1 MNELAGGP
9 GPDPID
15 RPWSRN
21 SRYLALFLTVAALL
35 LVLYAA
41 RDLLSPLLIAA
52 FLAFLFNPLVTAAT
66 RRARL
71 PRKLVITLLYAVLLG
86 LLLLLALSFA
96 PAVLDRLRGLSLE
109 LQTLLANLERLLAQR
124 IVILGFTVQ
133 PEEILGEP
141 ESLSARFFG
150 SQRLLAV
157 LTATT
162 TNLGWLLVILVTTF
176 YLLQDWSRLREWIFG
191 LAPEWA
197 ESDVRRLYDEIR
209 LVWQNYLRG
218 QLVLMF
224 FVGIVTWLGLEVVG
238 LPGAGALGLL
248 TGVLDIVPTL
258 GPTLA
263 MVGAVLI
270 ALSEGSSHL
279 LFSNL
284 WIALLT
290 FLLYLLIQAVE
301 NVWLR
306 PQIMSSRLQIHPAVV
321 FVGVVASLYLLGMI
335 GALLVVPVLGTLA
348 IVGSYLRCRILEMDP
363 WPAVDQVIEPL
374 EPEVVADEA

>member
-1 MNELAGGP
+1 MKDMAGGP
-9 GPDPID
+9 EPDSLG

-21 SRYLALFLTVAALL
+21 SRYLALFLTAAALL

-41 RDLLSPLLIAA
+41 RDLLGPLLIAA
-52 FLAFLFNPLVTAAT
+52 FLAYLFNPLVTAAT
-66 RRARL
+66 RRSRL
-71 PRKLVITLLYAVLLG
+71 PRKLVITLLYIVLLG
-86 LLLLLALSFA
+86 ILIWLALTFA
-96 PAVLDRLRGLSLE
+96 PAVAGRLRGLSLE
-109 LQTLLANLERLLAQR
+109 LQTLLSNLEHLLAQR

-133 PEEILGEP
+133 PEEILGDP

-150 SQRLLAV
+150 SQRVLAM
-157 LTATT
+157 LTAAT
-162 TNLGWLLVILVTTF
+162 TNLGWVLVILVTTF
-176 YLLQDWSRLREWIFG
+176 YLLQDWPRLREWIFG

-218 QLVLMF
+218 QLVLMI
-224 FVGIVTWLGLEVVG
+224 FVGVVTWLGLEVVG

-248 TGVLDIVPTL
+248 TGLLDIIPTL

-270 ALSEGSSHL
+270 ALSEGSSYL
-279 LFSNL
+279 PFSNP

-321 FVGVVASLYLLGMI
+321 FVGVVASLYLLGML

-363 WPAVDQVIEPL
+363 WPSVDQIIEPI
-374 EPEVVADEA
+374 ESEVIADEA

>member
-9 GPDPID
+9 EPDPID

-21 SRYLALFLTVAALL
+21 SRYLALFLTAAALL

-41 RDLLSPLLIAA
+41 RDLLGPLLIAA
-52 FLAFLFNPLVTAAT
+52 FLAYLFNPLVTVAT
-66 RRARL
+66 RRGRL
-71 PRKLVITLLYAVLLG
+71 PRKLVITLLYIVLLG
-86 LLLLLALSFA
+86 MLIWLALTFA
-96 PAVLDRLRGLSLE
+96 PAVAGRLRSLSLE
-109 LQTLLANLERLLAQR
+109 LQTLLSNLEHLLAQR
-124 IVILGFTVQ
+124 IVIFGFTVQ
-133 PEEILGEP
+133 PEEILGDP

-150 SQRLLAV
+150 SQRV
-157 LTATT
+157 LGMVTAAT
-162 TNLGWLLVILVTTF
+162 TNLGWVLVILVTTF
-176 YLLQDWSRLREWIFG
+176 YLLQDWPRLREWIFG
-191 LAPEWA
+191 LGPEWA
-197 ESDVRRLYDEIR
+197 ESDVRRLYDEIK

-218 QLVLMF
+218 QLVLMI
-224 FVGIVTWLGLEVVG
+224 FVGIITWLGLEVVG

-248 TGVLDIVPTL
+248 TGLLDIIPTL

-270 ALSEGSSHL
+270 ALSEGSSYL
-279 LFSNL
+279 PFSNP

-363 WPAVDQVIEPL
+363 WPSVDQVIEPI
-374 EPEVVADEA
+374 ESEVIVDEA